1 MKFSAEL
8 LQKVAGSTLGP
19 FGRNCLIEYEA
30 GVPRVTK
37 DGVTVVKNLEVKNR
51 VNNMVLETLKSI
63 SHNTNKICGDNTTTS
78 TIIGT
83 EIIK

>member
-1 MKFSAEL
+1 M
-8 LQKVAGSTLGP
+8 GP

-30 GVPRVTK
+30 GIPRITK
-37 DGVTVVKNLEVKNR
+37 DGVTVLKNLEISNR
-51 VNNMVLETLKSI
+51 VNNIVLETLKGI

-78 TIIGT
+78 SIIGT